1 MVKVELRAALK
12 ALVTV
17 VVALVAAIAVAAP
30 ANAQDTEQNQFQQV
44 NEECRDGSGDGLFDG
59 GVLAGTGANEWLRDS
74 AHAGGLRESL
84 TALPRA
90 AISGAC
96 ITAGTVQH
104 PGDAIQA
111 AADEAWDGK
120 LAGIVREIKDGNPA
134 VIGYTMTL
142 WTKFKLSPEAL
153 EASSSGI
160 NNIVWQ
166 AALAGLALSLVIGL
180 IKVAS
185 TRRQG
190 SGETMEDAAAAYG
203 KYLLYGALVPALA
216 IPAIMALDAFA
227 DYLVNTYISDSGDFT
242 QITDA
247 VTIGEDM
254 NPILVLVFVLISLIG
269 SLAMCLAMVMRIIL
283 LPILIGLMPVFAAWS
298 IGRAGKFTVE
308 NAMGVLVA
316 FALLK
321 VAASFVYMSA
331 VWAALNLDGSEENK
345 LVSLVIFGAAGL
357 CAPALISIILPQ
369 MKGQAGGS
377 ASALGGAALGATGA
391 VVGGSIAAA
400 GTGGAGALAM
410 GASAAGSAS
419 SSGGSGGGGLG
430 LTDASTGG
438 SGGGSGGGGG
448 GGPTGG
454 ADTSGGGGGPS
465 TGGGSGGRSGGGGG
479 AAGGG
484 GGSGS
489 GPSTGGG
496 KQMGQTGARIARNAG
511 GMAGSA
517 MRAGGGILDDSVGAP
532 VHPGQ
537 GHR

>member
-1 MVKVELRAALK
+1 MVAVDLK
-12 ALVTV
+12 PTLKIIVTV
-17 VVALVAAIAVAAP
+17 VVAVFAALAVASP
-30 ANAQDTEQNQFQQV
+30 AHAQDTGQNEFQKS
-44 NEECRDGSGDGLFDG
+44 NEECRSGDGDFFDG
-59 GVLAGTGANEWLRDS
+59 GLLGGTGASEWLRDS

-84 TALPRA
+84 TAPARGVV
-90 AISGAC
+90 SGTC
-96 ITAGTVQH
+96 ITAGAVEH
-104 PGDAIQA
+104 PGDAIQTV
-111 AADEAWDGK
+111 ADQAWDGK

-180 IKVAS
+180 LKVAS

-242 QITDA
+242 KITDA

-254 NPILVLVFVLISLIG
+254 NPILVLIFVLISLIG

-298 IGRAGKFTVE
+298 IGRTGKFTVE

-321 VAASFVYMSA
+321 VAAAFVYMSA
-331 VWAALNLDGSEENK
+331 VWAALNLNGSEENK

-391 VVGGSIAAA
+391 VVGGTIAAA
-400 GTGGAGALAM
+400 STGGAGALAM
-410 GASAAGSAS
+410 GAAAAGSAS
-419 SSGGSGGGGLG
+419 SSAGGGGLG
-430 LTDASTGG
+430 LTDASTG
-438 SGGGSGGGGG
+438 SSGGGGR
-448 GGPTGG
+448 G
-454 ADTSGGGGGPS
+454 AASGGDPSGDGGGPS
-465 TGGGSGGRSGGGGG
+465 TGGGSGSRSSGGG

-484 GGSGS
+484 GA

-496 KQMGQTGARIARNAG
+496 QQMGQTGARIARNAG

-517 MRAGGGILDDSVGAP
+517 LRASGGILDDSVGAP

>member
-1 MVKVELRAALK
+1 MELSAARRII
-12 ALVTV
+12 
-17 VVALVAAIAVAAP
+17 VAVLIAVCTALTVTAP
-30 ANAQDTEQNQFQQV
+30 ANAQDTGQNSFQEF
-44 NEECRDGSGDGLFDG
+44 NDECQAGEVDDGLVDG
-59 GVLAGTGANEWLRDS
+59 GLLAGTGAHEWLRDS
-74 AHAGGLRESL
+74 AHAGGLREQV
-84 TALPRA
+84 TAPIRA
-90 AISGAC
+90 VVSGSC
-96 ITAGTVQH
+96 ITAGAVKH
-104 PGDAIQA
+104 PGDAIQTV
-111 AADEAWDGK
+111 ADQAWDGK

-180 IKVAS
+180 LKVAS

-242 QITDA
+242 KITDA

-254 NPILVLVFVLISLIG
+254 NPILVLIFVLISLIG

-298 IGRAGKFTVE
+298 IGRTGKFTVE

-321 VAASFVYMSA
+321 VAAAFVYMSA
-331 VWAALNLDGSEENK
+331 VWAALNLNGSEENK

-391 VVGGSIAAA
+391 VVGGTIAAA
-400 GTGGAGALAM
+400 STGGAGALAM
-410 GASAAGSAS
+410 GAAAAGSAS
-419 SSGGSGGGGLG
+419 SSAGGGGLG

-438 SGGGSGGGGG
+438 SGGGSGGGGR
-448 GGPTGG
+448 G
-454 ADTSGGGGGPS
+454 AASGGDPSGDGGGPS
-465 TGGGSGGRSGGGGG
+465 TGGGSGGRSSGGG

-484 GGSGS
+484 GA

-496 KQMGQTGARIARNAG
+496 QQMGRTGARIARNAG

-517 MRAGGGILDDSVGAP
+517 LRASGGILDDSVGAP

-537 GHR
+537 GYR

>member
-1 MVKVELRAALK
+1 MMSLPKLTARIGIAFLVAFL

-17 VVALVAAIAVAAP
+17 SGGTAAAQDDVGVSAP
-30 ANAQDTEQNQFQQV
+30 APGNDNDFQQQR
-44 NEECRDGSGDGLFDG
+44 NECEASMERGKQEAIDSSPDFLDGINR
-59 GVLAGTGANEWLRDS
+59 TGYD
-74 AHAGGLRESL
+74 
-84 TALPRA
+84 ALSYICHVGA
-90 AISGAC
+90 A
-96 ITAGTVQH
+96 VEN
-104 PGDAIQA
+104 PVDAIQT
-111 AADEAWDGK
+111 AADSAWDGK

-180 IKVAS
+180 LKVAS

-227 DYLVNTYISDSGDFT
+227 DFLVNTYISESGDFT
-242 QITDA
+242 KITDA

-357 CAPALISIILPQ
+357 CAPALLSIILPQ

-391 VVGGSIAAA
+391 VVGGTIAAA
-400 GTGGAGALAM
+400 TGGAGALAM

-419 SSGGSGGGGLG
+419 SSGGGGGLG

-438 SGGGSGGGGG
+438 SGGGGGG

-465 TGGGSGGRSGGGGG
+465 TGGGSGGGGG

-496 KQMGQTGARIARNAG
+496 QQMGQTGARIARNAG

-517 MRAGGGILDDSVGAP
+517 LRSGGGILNDSVGAP